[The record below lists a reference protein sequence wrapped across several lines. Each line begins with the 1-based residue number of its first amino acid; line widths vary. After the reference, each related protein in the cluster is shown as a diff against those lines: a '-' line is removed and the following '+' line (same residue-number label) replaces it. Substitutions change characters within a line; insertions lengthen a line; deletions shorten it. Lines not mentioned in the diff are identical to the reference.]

1 MHRGRD
7 LEEAI
12 TTALKGTGAAVLAT
26 FSVIVGGLAPWMF
39 SPVLFHKQMAVLLI
53 ILMFTNLVMGL
64 TILPAYVAW
73 ARPRFIFG
81 GVAEELRRR
90 IASPWIECVAPAGA
104 SASPLARLIVRL
116 SFYLIYPD
124 DAGSAPCPGES
135 E

>member
-1 MHRGRD
+1 MRRGRD

-39 SPVLFHKQMAVLLI
+39 SPVLFHNQMAVLLI

-64 TILPAYVAW
+64 SILPAYVAW

-81 GVAEELRRR
+81 GAAEELRPKDR
-90 IASPWIECVAPAGA
+90 IAV
-104 SASPLARLIVRL
+104 
-116 SFYLIYPD
+116 D
-124 DAGSAPCPGES
+124 
-135 E
+135 